1 MDIYDQRLYFTFGS
15 RKSSDPILRHKMQL
29 FNHELNFNDM
39 IKCELNSKKCYYIK
53 FTGKEGMQLKGIPS
67 EIEVKI

>member
-15 RKSSDPILRHKMQL
+15 RKSSDPIRSF

-39 IKCELNSKKCYYIK
+39 IKCDLNSKKCYYIK

>member
-1 MDIYDQRLYFTFGS
+1 MEIYDRCHYFTFGN
-15 RKSSDPILRHKMQL
+15 RKDSDPIRS
-29 FNHELNFNDM
+29 ELNLSDM

-53 FTGKEGMQLKGIPS
+53 LTGKEGMQLKGIPS